1 MIFTIFFFFQKSYL
15 FKINI
20 PIRFQKTSLC
30 TEIHSLKQ
38 MHYVEHEFYFQF
50 SFATNEQVQM
60 IVKKCKYFFEILI
73 L

>member
-50 SFATNEQVQM
+50 SFATNEQV
-60 IVKKCKYFFEILI
+60 
-73 L
+73 

>member
-1 MIFTIFFFFQKSYL
+1 MYDFYNFFFFFQKSYL

-50 SFATNEQVQM
+50 SFATNEQV
-60 IVKKCKYFFEILI
+60 
-73 L
+73 